1 MLNNYPQVVIEI
13 HHGGKLHL
21 IIDEALLLGMGPQ
34 FLNTQVI
41 NRLGKQTVD
50 DFFKVQPPSL
60 QNQREI
66 DGARLSIHVMTQY
79 T

>member
-1 MLNNYPQVVIEI
+1 MIEI
-13 HHGGKLHL
+13 HHGGKLHP
-21 IIDEALLLGMGPQ
+21 IIDEALLLGMGSQ

-41 NRLGKQTVD
+41 NWLGKQTVD

-66 DGARLSIHVMTQY
+66 DGARLKIHVMTQY